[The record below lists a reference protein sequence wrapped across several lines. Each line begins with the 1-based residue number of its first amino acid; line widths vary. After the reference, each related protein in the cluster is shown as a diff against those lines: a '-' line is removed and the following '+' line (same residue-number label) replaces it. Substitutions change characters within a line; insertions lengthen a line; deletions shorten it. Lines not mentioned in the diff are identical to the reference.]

1 MVCSFIRLPIS
12 LIIEIGLFFY
22 QTVYV
27 FDYCPSVISD
37 INRLIKEQTNLNNQR
52 YEQSDKGT
60 NQPYVIKD
68 IGSLIKQ
75 QTNLNNQRYRQSNKG
90 TNQSQ

>member
-1 MVCSFIRLPIS
+1 M
-12 LIIEIGLFFY
+12 Y
-22 QTVYV
+22 Q
-27 FDYCPSVISD
+27 PSVISD
-37 INRLIKEQTNLNNQR
+37 INHLIKEQTNLNNQR

-60 NQPYVIKD
+60 NQPFVIKD